1 MLYSWFDK
9 WVAAKGANMFS
20 NGYLRGEGG
29 KIRYTFG
36 VMFKI
41 ELDNSTVINQSK
53 VRKPNFTRTRTES
66 AQNLWLIKMPW
77 TFDIYK
83 NKN

>member
-1 MLYSWFDK
+1 
-9 WVAAKGANMFS
+9 
-20 NGYLRGEGG
+20 
-29 KIRYTFG
+29 
-36 VMFKI
+36 MFKI